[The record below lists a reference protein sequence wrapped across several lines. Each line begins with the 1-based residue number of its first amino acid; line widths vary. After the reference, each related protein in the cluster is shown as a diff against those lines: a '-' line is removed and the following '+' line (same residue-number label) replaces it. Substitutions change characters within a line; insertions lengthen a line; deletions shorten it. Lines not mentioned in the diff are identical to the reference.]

1 MAFIKQRVSRCTLEA
16 VGYVRTKKYV
26 PDIVHLGA
34 LFESNYRRIMKLL
47 HLVGEGD
54 ELNIDL
60 YNGANFIGKVN
71 ARNIDT
77 SKYTDTIVLEQ
88 ISAAGKW
95 LNNPVLTV
103 RMYHD
108 VAVAEVINSRGHRA
122 LAGVNDYPNKFM
134 HHPDEKV
141 QLNRFLAEWLS
152 FCLRYGISGTHPF
165 DSRDL

>member
-1 MAFIKQRVSRCTLEA
+1 MKNRQNQKLR
-16 VGYVRTKKYV
+16 GKKYV

-54 ELNIDL
+54 ELNILL
-60 YNGANFIGKVN
+60 YNGDHYIGTVN
-71 ARNIDT
+71 AKNIDN
-77 SKYTDTIVLEQ
+77 SKYTDTILLQ
-88 ISAAGKW
+88 QTSAAGQW

-108 VAVAEVINSRGHRA
+108 AAVAEVISSRGHRP
-122 LAGVNDYPNKFM
+122 LEGRNDYPNKFM

-152 FCLRYGISGTHPF
+152 FCLKFGICDTHPF
-165 DSRDL
+165 NPDKV

>member
-1 MAFIKQRVSRCTLEA
+1 MASQMSNR
-16 VGYVRTKKYV
+16 VRTKKYV

-34 LFESNYRRIMKLL
+34 LFESNYRRAMKLL

-54 ELNIDL
+54 ELNISL
-60 YNGANFIGKVN
+60 YNGSYFIGTVN
-71 ARNIDT
+71 AKNIGE
-77 SKYTDTIVLEQ
+77 SKYTDTILLEQ
-88 ISAAGKW
+88 TSAAGPW

-103 RMYHD
+103 RLYHD
-108 VAVAEVINSRGHRA
+108 VAVAEVISSRGHKA

-152 FCLRYGISGTHPF
+152 FCLQYGICDAHPF
-165 DSRDL
+165 TPNKV